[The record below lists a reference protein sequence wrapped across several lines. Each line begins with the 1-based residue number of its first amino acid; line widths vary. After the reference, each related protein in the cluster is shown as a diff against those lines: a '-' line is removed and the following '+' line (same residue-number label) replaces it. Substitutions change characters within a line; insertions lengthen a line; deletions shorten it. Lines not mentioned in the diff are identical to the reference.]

1 MRASAANFYISRFY
15 HLAASNGL
23 DADGLLYSVG
33 IDRAL
38 IDVPERRIDAEKL
51 AAFITAI
58 CDRLQD
64 ESMSLSTSPIPRGCF
79 YMMGKLT
86 VHEQNLG
93 KALAQMQRFL
103 GMVTRSFELQL
114 DDTGDRAR
122 LSFQLL
128 NPELDKDH
136 LFAELNL
143 LMLHR
148 YSSWLIAE
156 NIPLIEVEF
165 SYPPP
170 LQVKEYAFL
179 FPGRHSFNAAANGF
193 TFSKHY
199 LDREVVQN
207 IGTMKSFMHRCPMEL
222 FSQPKTDF
230 SLRNEVYNLMFKHG
244 LDDMPSLEEAAGT
257 LLLTKRTLMRR
268 LKDEGTSFQEIKDQI
283 RCDRAIY
290 YLTSNTASVSE
301 IATKIGF
308 TDASVFTRAFKSW
321 TGISPRKFRA
331 GILKQ

>member
-1 MRASAANFYISRFY
+1 MRATAANFYISRFY
-15 HLAASNGL
+15 HLATSKGL
-23 DADGLLYSVG
+23 DADELLLNLD
-33 IDRAL
+33 IDSAL
-38 IDVPERRIDAEKL
+38 IDVPERRVDAEKL
-51 AAFITAI
+51 AGFITAI

-86 VHEQNLG
+86 VHEQTLG
-93 KALAQMQRFL
+93 KALVQMQRFL
-103 GMVTRSFELQL
+103 GMVTRSFAVQL
-114 DDTGDRAR
+114 DTVGDRAR
-122 LSFQLL
+122 LTFGLL

-179 FPGRHSFNAAANGF
+179 FPGKHRFNAAVNGF
-193 TFSKHY
+193 TFSRHY
-199 LDREVVQN
+199 LDRGVVQN
-207 IGTMKSFMHRCPMEL
+207 VGTLKSFMHRCPMEL

-230 SLRNEVYNLMFKHG
+230 SLKSEVYALLYKHG
-244 LDDMPSLEEAAGT
+244 LDDIPSLEEVARV

-268 LKDEGTSFQEIKDQI
+268 LKDEGASFQQIKDQI

-290 YLTSNTASVSE
+290 YLSSNTASVSE
-301 IATKIGF
+301 IATKVGF

-331 GILKQ
+331 EIQEQ